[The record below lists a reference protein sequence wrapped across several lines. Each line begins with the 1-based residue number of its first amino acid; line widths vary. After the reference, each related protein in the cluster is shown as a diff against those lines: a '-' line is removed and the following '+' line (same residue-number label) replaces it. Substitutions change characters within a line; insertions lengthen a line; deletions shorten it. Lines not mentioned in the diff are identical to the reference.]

1 MVKHGN
7 GSSDA
12 SPLVFIS
19 HAGEDTWVA
28 RQLAASIEACGART
42 FLDVLNLQIVGVTG
56 LDVRIEEAIREASE
70 LVVLATPWSL
80 DRPWVWVEIAL
91 AHFRRP
97 PCPIVVLLHGLS
109 RADFQG
115 LERVPAFLKSKDIM
129 RLNDIDRYL
138 GDLRSRVRGT
148 DNA

>member
-1 MVKHGN
+1 MARQG
-7 GSSDA
+7 DPPA
-12 SPLVFIS
+12 AAAPLVFIS

-28 RQLAASIEACGART
+28 RQVAASIEACGART
-42 FLDVLNLQIVGVTG
+42 FLDVQNLQIVGATG
-56 LDVRIEEAIREASE
+56 LDERIEEAIREASE

-97 PCPIVVLLHGLS
+97 ACPIIVLLQGQS

-115 LERVPAFLKSKDIM
+115 LERVPAFLKAKDIM

-138 GDLRSRVRGT
+138 EDLRSRVRGI
-148 DNA
+148 DDA